1 MADSSNNRYLIKP
14 QIFRSNDGSNIQAEF
29 FIVDTDTQEYVAD
42 NIVGL
47 VELKFASGSTAF
59 EIDFDEYFAT
69 EPGSFVVSFFNLPDY
84 PISEILI
91 TATINGQTIF
101 SDSISLKDAT
111 DIKENVLD
119 YNGHSDA

>member
-14 QIFRSNDGSNIQAEF
+14 QIFRSNEGSNVQAEF
-29 FIVDTDTQEYVAD
+29 FIVDTDTREYVTD

-91 TATINGQTIF
+91 TATINGQTVF
-101 SDSISLKDAT
+101 SDAISLNDA
-111 DIKENVLD
+111 DVLKENILD
-119 YNGHSDA
+119 FNGHSDA